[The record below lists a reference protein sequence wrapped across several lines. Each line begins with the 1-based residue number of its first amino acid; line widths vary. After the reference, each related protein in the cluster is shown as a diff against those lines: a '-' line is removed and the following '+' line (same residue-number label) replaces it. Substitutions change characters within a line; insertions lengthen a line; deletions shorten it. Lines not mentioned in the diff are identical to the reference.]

1 MRGYPKHINCKQDF
15 LNLLEMPEHRE
26 RAKADLWKLQALDDS
41 KATRVCVRKVQNPDA
56 GEEYTVPG
64 GGMGGEGPITF
75 IRPDTIEEEY
85 TEEIDNPMPL
95 WKQKGFESREAVA
108 ALVTKNGGKV

>member
-1 MRGYPKHINCKQDF
+1 MRGYPKHINCVQDF
-15 LNLLEMPEHRE
+15 NNLLADKDLKR
-26 RAKADLWKLQALDDS
+26 RAISELQKIYNKDDS
-41 KATRVCVRKVQNPDA
+41 KALRATTLIDPEDPKSDWN
-56 GEEYTVPG
+56 
-64 GGMGGEGPITF
+64 
-75 IRPDTIEEEY
+75 

>member
-1 MRGYPKHINCKQDF
+1 MRGYPKHINCVQDF
-15 LNLLEMPEHRE
+15 NNLL
-26 RAKADLWKLQALDDS
+26 ADKALKARTLAELQEIYNKDDS
-41 KATRVCVRKVQNPDA
+41 KTLRATTLIDPEDPKSDWN
-56 GEEYTVPG
+56 
-64 GGMGGEGPITF
+64 
-75 IRPDTIEEEY
+75 

>member
-1 MRGYPKHINCKQDF
+1 MRGFPKHINCVQDF
-15 LNLLEMPEHRE
+15 NNLL
-26 RAKADLWKLQALDDS
+26 ADKDLKRRDISELQKIYTKDES
-41 KATRVCVRKVQNPDA
+41 KALRATTLIDPEDPKSDWN
-56 GEEYTVPG
+56 
-64 GGMGGEGPITF
+64 
-75 IRPDTIEEEY
+75 

>member
-1 MRGYPKHINCKQDF
+1 MRGFPKHINCVQDF
-15 LNLLEMPEHRE
+15 NNLLADKDLKR
-26 RAKADLWKLQALDDS
+26 RAISELQKIYTKDES
-41 KATRVCVRKVQNPDA
+41 KALRATTLIDPEDPKSDYN
-56 GEEYTVPG
+56 
-64 GGMGGEGPITF
+64 
-75 IRPDTIEEEY
+75 